1 MENQFSLLTKKRFLP
16 FFITQFLGAFNDN
29 VFKNALIVLI
39 VFQLFQ
45 EQAALWTN
53 VAAALFILP
62 FFLFSA
68 WAGQVAEKY
77 EKSKLMQYCKFAEIL
92 IMGLGSFSLY
102 LGNPYLLVGT
112 LFLMGTQS
120 TFFGPVKYSILPQH
134 LKEEELIGGNGLV
147 EMGTFIAILIGTM
160 VGAYYIVEN
169 NGAFIVSAIVLIVA
183 GLGYVSSLFIPKA
196 ESLLPDTK
204 INLNIFQESYNLF
217 TILKQRRKSVF
228 LSVVGISWF
237 WFLGATYLTQ
247 LPAFVKEYFYGDSS
261 VVTLFLVT
269 FSVGIAV
276 GSILC
281 EKLSRRRI
289 ELGIVPFGSIGLT
302 VFGVMLYFYS
312 GLDLQIKPDADFS
325 MNYKEVLA
333 YFDTKM
339 AVFCLFM
346 IGIFGGFYTVPLYAL
361 IQKRTE
367 PEHRSR
373 VIAANNMLNAFFM
386 GLSAVFAIALLSSGM
401 MIPELFLAIAILGA
415 LVSIFIYNRVPEF
428 FIRFV
433 IWMLSHS
440 IYRVKHENI
449 DNLPEEGACI
459 IVSNHISFFDA
470 LLLGGA
476 FKRPVRFVMFEPI
489 YNIPV
494 LKQFFKSV
502 GAIPINS
509 KKANP
514 ECYENAFKEIK
525 KLLENGEVLCIF
537 PEGKLT
543 ADGEVDEFKSGI
555 EKMVKETPTPV
566 LPVAIQGLWG
576 SMFSRKNKIR
586 FPRLKWSS
594 LNVVVG
600 EMVQPENVSAK
611 DLEHKVKA
619 LYGNT
624 K

>member
-45 EQAALWTN
+45 DQAALWTN

-77 EKSKLMQYCKFAEIL
+77 EKSKLMQICKLAEII
-92 IMGLGSFSLY
+92 IMGIGSVSLY

-160 VGAYYIVEN
+160 VGAYYIVES
-169 NGAFIVSAIVLIVA
+169 NGEFIVSAIVLVVA
-183 GLGYVSSLFIPKA
+183 ALGYLSSLFIPKA

-204 INLNIFQESYNLF
+204 INPNIFKESYNLF

-237 WFLGATYLTQ
+237 WFLGVTYLTQ

-261 VVTLFLVT
+261 VVTLFLVI

-302 VFGVMLYFYS
+302 VFGTMLYFYS
-312 GLDLQIKPDADFS
+312 GIDVQFKPES
-325 MNYKEVLA
+325 TMSLNYTEVLA
-333 YFDTKM
+333 YFEAKM
-339 AVFCLFM
+339 SIFCLFM
-346 IGIFGGFYTVPLYAL
+346 IGVFGGFYTVPLYAL

-373 VIAANNMLNAFFM
+373 VIAANNMLNALFM
-386 GLSAVFAIALLSSGM
+386 VLSAVFAIALLSSGFALH
-401 MIPELFLAIAILGA
+401 ELFLAIAILGA
-415 LVSIFIYNRVPEF
+415 LVSIYIYNRVPEF

-449 DNLPEEGACI
+449 DNLPEEGGCI

-494 LKQFFKSV
+494 FKQFFKSV

-543 ADGEVDEFKSGI
+543 SDGEVDEFKAGI
-555 EKMVKETPTPV
+555 EKMVAETPTPV

-594 LNVVVG
+594 LNIVVG
-600 EMVQPENVSAK
+600 DLVQPENVKAK
-611 DLEHKVKA
+611 DLEEKVKT
-619 LYGNT
+619 LKG
-624 K
+624 KES

>member
-1 MENQFSLLTKKRFLP
+1 MENQFSLLSKKRFLP

-39 VFQLFQ
+39 VFELFK

-68 WAGQVAEKY
+68 IAGQVAEKY
-77 EKSKLMQYCKFAEIL
+77 EKSKLMQYCKFTEII
-92 IMGLGSFSLY
+92 IMLFGAGSLFLQ
-102 LGNPYLLVGT
+102 NPYFLVGT

-169 NGAFIVSAIVLIVA
+169 NGTVIVSCIVVGIAL
-183 GLGYVSSLFIPKA
+183 LGYISSLFIPKA
-196 ESLLPDTK
+196 ESLLPETK
-204 INLNIFQESYNLF
+204 VSFNIFKESYNLF
-217 TILKQRRKSVF
+217 SVLKQRRKSVF

-247 LPAFVKEYFYGDSS
+247 LPAFVKDYFYGDSS

-269 FSVGIAV
+269 FSVGIAI

-302 VFGVMLYFYS
+302 VFGIMLYFYS
-312 GLDLQIKPDADFS
+312 GLDIQTEQNSEIALGYLQ
-325 MNYKEVLA
+325 VLS
-333 YFDTKM
+333 YFEGKM
-339 AVFCLFM
+339 AIFSLFM
-346 IGIFGGFYTVPLYAL
+346 IGVFGGFYTVPLYAL

-367 PEHRSR
+367 PKYRSR

-386 GLSAVFAIALLSSGM
+386 VLSAVFAIVLFSFD
-401 MIPELFLAIAILGA
+401 IQVHELFLIIAILGA
-415 LVSIFIYNRVPEF
+415 LVSIYIYNRVPEF

-433 IWMLSHS
+433 IWMLSHTL
-440 IYRVKHENI
+440 YRVKHENI
-449 DNLPEEGACI
+449 DNLPEEGGCI

-489 YNIPV
+489 YNIPI

-502 GAIPINS
+502 GAIPINTQ
-509 KKANP
+509 KANP
-514 ECYENAFKEIK
+514 ECFENAFKEIK

-543 ADGEVDEFKSGI
+543 ADGEIDEFKRGI
-555 EKMVKETPTPV
+555 ERMVKETPTPV

-600 EMVQPENVSAK
+600 DLVKPEDVSAK
-611 DLEHKVKA
+611 DLENKVKN
-619 LYGNT
+619 LRGD
-624 K
+624 KQ

>member
-1 MENQFSLLTKKRFLP
+1 
-16 FFITQFLGAFNDN
+16 
-29 VFKNALIVLI
+29 
-39 VFQLFQ
+39 
-45 EQAALWTN
+45 
-53 VAAALFILP
+53 
-62 FFLFSA
+62 
-68 WAGQVAEKY
+68 
-77 EKSKLMQYCKFAEIL
+77 
-92 IMGLGSFSLY
+92 
-102 LGNPYLLVGT
+102 
-112 LFLMGTQS
+112 MGTQS

-169 NGAFIVSAIVLIVA
+169 NGTVIVSCIVVGVA
-183 GLGYVSSLFIPKA
+183 LLGYISSLFIPKA
-196 ESLLPDTK
+196 ESLLPETK
-204 INLNIFQESYNLF
+204 VSFNIFKESYNLF
-217 TILKQRRKSVF
+217 SVLKQRRKSVF

-247 LPAFVKEYFYGDSS
+247 LPAFVKDYFYGDSS

-269 FSVGIAV
+269 FSVGIAI

-302 VFGVMLYFYS
+302 FFGIMLYFYS
-312 GLDLQIKPDADFS
+312 GLDIQVEQNSEIVLG
-325 MNYKEVLA
+325 YLEVLS
-333 YFDTKM
+333 YFEGKM
-339 AVFCLFM
+339 AIFSLFM
-346 IGIFGGFYTVPLYAL
+346 IGVFGGFYTVPLYAL
-361 IQKRTE
+361 VQKRTE
-367 PEHRSR
+367 PKYRSR

-386 GLSAVFAIALLSSGM
+386 VLSAVFAIVLFSFD
-401 MIPELFLAIAILGA
+401 IQIHELFLIIAILGA
-415 LVSIFIYNRVPEF
+415 LVSIYIYNRVPEF

-433 IWMLSHS
+433 IWMLSHTL
-440 IYRVKHENI
+440 YRVKHENI
-449 DNLPEEGACI
+449 DNLPEEGGCI

-494 LKQFFKSV
+494 LKQFFKAV
-502 GAIPINS
+502 GAIPINTQ
-509 KKANP
+509 KANP
-514 ECYENAFKEIK
+514 ECFENAFKEIK

-543 ADGEVDEFKSGI
+543 ADGEIDEFKRGI
-555 EKMVKETPTPV
+555 ERMVKETPTPV

-594 LNVVVG
+594 LNIVVG
-600 EMVQPENVSAK
+600 DLVKPEDVSAK
-611 DLEHKVKA
+611 DLENKVKA
-619 LYGNT
+619 LRGD
-624 K
+624 KK

>member
-386 GLSAVFAIALLSSGM
+386 VLSAVFAIALLSSGM
-401 MIPELFLAIAILGA
+401 MIHELFLAIAILGA